1 MESNAVISD
10 IFIIDA
16 PFSIRTKLE
25 GDCLHHLMTGFTSP
39 GQQHI
44 SGKIK
49 HFVRLQPVG
58 MWVGCPNSA
67 HKYQNPIHSKS
78 KEFHW
83 RKEASSFAS
92 LEKGLAGLEG
102 RTGQSEVRKGGKK
115 RV

>member
-1 MESNAVISD
+1 M
-10 IFIIDA
+10 
-16 PFSIRTKLE
+16 
-25 GDCLHHLMTGFTSP
+25 HHLMTGFTSP

-92 LEKGLAGLEG
+92 LEKRLAGLEG
-102 RTGQSEVRKGGKK
+102 RTGQLLQTEVRKGGKK
-115 RV
+115 ESLDL

>member
-1 MESNAVISD
+1 M
-10 IFIIDA
+10 
-16 PFSIRTKLE
+16 
-25 GDCLHHLMTGFTSP
+25 HHLMTGFTSP

-102 RTGQSEVRKGGKK
+102 RTGQLLQTEVRKGGKK
-115 RV
+115 ESLDQFSILQNANLTTNEKKNTFLTL

>member
-1 MESNAVISD
+1 M
-10 IFIIDA
+10 
-16 PFSIRTKLE
+16 
-25 GDCLHHLMTGFTSP
+25 HHLMTGFTSP

-49 HFVRLQPVG
+49 HFVRLQPDKVFCQALSVG

-102 RTGQSEVRKGGKK
+102 RTAQLLQTEVRKGGKK
-115 RV
+115 ENLDL